1 MTLTDIETFL
11 AHLSENERELLIERL
26 KNIPPSH
33 FLGEEDPSIFEKRSA
48 GVSSNG
54 QFLPLAFSEL
64 SQLIVCEL
72 KRQTITYE
80 EMAIQIGISLSTFK
94 RIIADPANAKANNL
108 HALLT
113 ELGIK
118 VWLDK

>member
-1 MTLTDIETFL
+1 MSL
-11 AHLSENERELLIERL
+11 
-26 KNIPPSH
+26 
-33 FLGEEDPSIFEKRSA
+33 
-48 GVSSNG
+48 NG
-54 QFLPLAFSEL
+54 QFRPLAFSEL
-64 SQLIVCEL
+64 PQLIVCEL